1 MFRIETV
8 KLTTL
13 LFSLFFVLALSVPGD
28 AFFWNKQDT
37 LATINGNSFST
48 EDFVHWW
55 KEWQEPGMSVPET
68 PQEFVDW
75 MVLFQEAER
84 MRLFENAAYREKV
97 SIFLKVRSLMLL
109 KDEEIIKKIHQPQR
123 ADLEGYYL
131 DNYVPF
137 MDIALLKIQDR
148 EKVAEAEKLL
158 AAVDDLNML
167 AERSGLAVEI
177 SPVANMG
184 RLRPLQLPLPFKR
197 LTETL
202 HAGQIGGP
210 VFWEGAWYFIQVK
223 AKDEKSLEGFERF
236 EGDIRSKWL
245 RNEENRLTAELIQ
258 RLKNKFNVSVDE
270 EILEQ
275 IQPDGLSGDIAQK
288 PVIKI
293 GEQVINADT
302 LYRNVTKD
310 RQMRGKQRIGAQDE
324 FKVSLRRVVAD
335 IVAQTVTSL
344 EAADKH
350 YENQPVLEPVYQFYC
365 QHRMIKELEKELILP
380 NSAISDEDVEDY
392 YQSHAEEFERSE
404 VAELAMVQTREKLLT
419 QELAVRLKQGE
430 DFFKVLEPLSPQG
443 IPVQKL
449 PIDHLPAPVQAALAE
464 LAPGQASGAIISGED
479 IYFVKLVRKSQR
491 ENTPL
496 SEVSESIRK
505 QLAQERFESLR
516 ANLLSQLRSRS
527 EIVVDQDSWL
537 KLRDRLLKDEH
548 NG

>member
-1 MFRIETV
+1 LFRIETV

>member
-1 MFRIETV
+1 
-8 KLTTL
+8 
-13 LFSLFFVLALSVPGD
+13 
-28 AFFWNKQDT
+28 
-37 LATINGNSFST
+37 
-48 EDFVHWW
+48 
-55 KEWQEPGMSVPET
+55 MSVPET

-109 KDEEIIKKIHQPQR
+109 KDEEIIKKIRHPQR

-158 AAVDDLNML
+158 GAVDDLNML
-167 AERSGLAVEI
+167 AERSGLAVGK

-210 VFWEGAWYFIQVK
+210 VPWEGAWYFIQVK

-236 EGDIRSKWL
+236 EGDIRSKLL

-258 RLKNKFNVSVDE
+258 RLKNKFNVLVNE
-270 EILEQ
+270 EVLEQ
-275 IQPDGLSGDIAQK
+275 IQPDGLSGDIGQK

-310 RQMRGKQRIGAQDE
+310 RQMRGKQRMGAEDD

-380 NSAISDEDVEDY
+380 NTAISDEDVEDY
-392 YQSHAEEFERSE
+392 YQSHSEEFERSE

-464 LAPGQASGAIISGED
+464 LVPGQASGAIISGED

-537 KLRDRLLKDEH
+537 KLRARLLKDEH